1 MAHASL
7 VKLAYNKVEK
17 IKRVKKDHVEQP
29 QHQEASIRGLF
40 KKCDLSSTSVG
51 RETDSHLAPHVV
63 RVRRLFKKCDLSST
77 SVGRETDSHLAPHV
91 VTVLGDSQ
99 SEVRRFLF

>member
-17 IKRVKKDHVEQP
+17 IKRVKKDMCNSPNTRKQ
-29 QHQEASIRGLF
+29 AY
-40 KKCDLSSTSVG
+40 VG
-51 RETDSHLAPHVV
+51 YSKNVTYLP
-63 RVRRLFKKCDLSST
+63 RVLEERQ
-77 SVGRETDSHLAPHV
+77 SHLAPHV
-91 VTVLGDSQ
+91 VTVLGRLSKGDSQ

>member
-29 QHQEASIRGLF
+29 QHQEASI
-40 KKCDLSSTSVG
+40 S
-51 RETDSHLAPHVV
+51 A
-63 RVRRLFKKCDLSST
+63 LFKKCDLSST

-91 VTVLGDSQ
+91 VTVLGRLSKGDSQ
-99 SEVRRFLF
+99 SEVSRFLF